1 VTDGCGRFLV
11 MAKEECLVV
20 AKEEGHKG
28 LMVGK
33 HEPHKGLVVGKK
45 EPHKGLVVGYVVF
58 NARWCTS

>member
-1 VTDGCGRFLV
+1 